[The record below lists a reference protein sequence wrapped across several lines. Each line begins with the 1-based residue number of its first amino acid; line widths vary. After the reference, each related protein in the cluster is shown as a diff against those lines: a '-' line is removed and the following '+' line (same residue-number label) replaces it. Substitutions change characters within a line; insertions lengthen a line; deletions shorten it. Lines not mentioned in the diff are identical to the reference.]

1 MKPLTVYKASAGSGK
16 TFTLA
21 CEYIKLLIDNPYSFR
36 SILAVTFTNKATE
49 EMKLRILSQ
58 LYGIW
63 KGLPESRDYLDI
75 ITRALGISQQQAA
88 EKAGVALR
96 HLIHHYNYF
105 RVETID
111 SFFQSVLR
119 NLARELDLTANL
131 RIGLNDRQVE
141 EMAVDHLIESLDKE
155 SIVLKWLIGYI
166 FANISDNKSWNVIGA
181 IKKFGENI
189 FRDDYKNNSHQL
201 SALVEKDFFAVYQ
214 KRMRQLRDE
223 ATKAMADYA
232 QQFER
237 ITREAGLEPSSYA
250 GKNRGI
256 CSYFNK
262 LKGNKFSDAN
272 CINKT
277 LNDCME
283 SAEKW
288 TTKSSAER
296 EVILRLAETRLM
308 DLLRRAE
315 NDRKTKWRDYSS
327 ANATLRHLNELQLLN
342 RIENKVRDLNNEANR
357 FLLSDTQY
365 LLHGLI
371 SESDSPFIFEKV
383 GCHLEHIMID
393 EFQDTSTVQWMNFK
407 VLLNECMSHA
417 TGHNDQLVNN
427 LIVGDVKQSIYRWRS
442 GDWRLLNDIE
452 RQFDNPREQ
461 VFVTDLSTNYRSE
474 RNIIRFNNAF
484 FEAAAKHEHQQELEV
499 NDEATAAELT
509 KAYAKVSQEIPAHRL
524 DKGYVQ
530 VNLLPEE
537 DYEAQTLQLMCDT
550 VTSLMQ
556 QGAKPQ
562 QIAVLIRYNKHIPV
576 IADHFMRYL
585 PGVKIVSDEAFRL
598 DASLAVNI
606 IVLALRL
613 LVHPDDML
621 NKVRL
626 AVAYQQHVLDNGADE
641 KDIILFRQHD
651 EGYLDGKLPD
661 HFISCHDE
669 ILKKPFFDILED
681 IFNDFSL
688 QRLSD
693 QSAYLYA
700 FYDQVADFLND
711 TSANIGTFLDLWE
724 EDICSK
730 TIQSDSQD
738 GIRLISI
745 HKSKGLEFD
754 HVIIPFCDWAL
765 ESRNTTLWCNPKE
778 TPFSDMPIVP
788 VDYSKTLLETI
799 YADDYRNEHIQNSVD
814 NLNLLYVAFTRAG
827 KSLFVTGKDT
837 SNAKSVTNR
846 SAVLNNCLDD
856 IMDLLPGASVD
867 KEEDGGMTFTF
878 GTLALEGKKEDKKQS
893 DNVFL
898 KSSDR
903 IEVNPQSFANP
914 TVFRQS
920 NKSREFVK
928 SQDADEEQDNTGYIN
943 IGKIMHSIFSR
954 IRTTNDIDKVLA
966 QLETEGV
973 LYGPQLTFKR
983 IRRLLDNILKNKTV
997 ARWFD
1002 HHWTVYNEC
1011 NILMWDDKEQ
1021 RMTER
1026 RPDRVITDGQETI
1039 VIDFKFGH
1047 SQSRYHDQ
1055 VRAYMALLAQMGH
1068 QHIKGYLWYV
1078 YNNRIE
1084 EVKAVTEQ

>member
-1 MKPLTVYKASAGSGK
+1 M
-16 TFTLA
+16 
-21 CEYIKLLIDNPYSFR
+21 
-36 SILAVTFTNKATE
+36 
-49 EMKLRILSQ
+49 
-58 LYGIW
+58 
-63 KGLPESRDYLDI
+63 
-75 ITRALGISQQQAA
+75 
-88 EKAGVALR
+88 
-96 HLIHHYNYF
+96 
-105 RVETID
+105 
-111 SFFQSVLR
+111 
-119 NLARELDLTANL
+119 
-131 RIGLNDRQVE
+131 
-141 EMAVDHLIESLDKE
+141 
-155 SIVLKWLIGYI
+155 
-166 FANISDNKSWNVIGA
+166 
-181 IKKFGENI
+181 
-189 FRDDYKNNSHQL
+189 
-201 SALVEKDFFAVYQ
+201 
-214 KRMRQLRDE
+214 
-223 ATKAMADYA
+223 
-232 QQFER
+232 
-237 ITREAGLEPSSYA
+237 
-250 GKNRGI
+250 
-256 CSYFNK
+256 
-262 LKGNKFSDAN
+262 
-272 CINKT
+272 
-277 LNDCME
+277 
-283 SAEKW
+283 
-288 TTKSSAER
+288 
-296 EVILRLAETRLM
+296 
-308 DLLRRAE
+308 
-315 NDRKTKWRDYSS
+315 
-327 ANATLRHLNELQLLN
+327 
-342 RIENKVRDLNNEANR
+342 
-357 FLLSDTQY
+357 
-365 LLHGLI
+365 
-371 SESDSPFIFEKV
+371 
-383 GCHLEHIMID
+383 
-393 EFQDTSTVQWMNFK
+393 
-407 VLLNECMSHA
+407 
-417 TGHNDQLVNN
+417 
-427 LIVGDVKQSIYRWRS
+427 
-442 GDWRLLNDIE
+442 
-452 RQFDNPREQ
+452 
-461 VFVTDLSTNYRSE
+461 
-474 RNIIRFNNAF
+474 
-484 FEAAAKHEHQQELEV
+484 
-499 NDEATAAELT
+499 
-509 KAYAKVSQEIPAHRL
+509 
-524 DKGYVQ
+524 
-530 VNLLPEE
+530 
-537 DYEAQTLQLMCDT
+537 
-550 VTSLMQ
+550 
-556 QGAKPQ
+556 
-562 QIAVLIRYNKHIPV
+562 LIRYNKHIPV

-754 HVIIPFCDWAL
+754 HVIIPFCDWTL

-846 SAVLNNCLDD
+846 SAVLNNCLND

-928 SQDADEEQDNTGYIN
+928 SQDGDEEQDNTGYIN